1 MSAKILVCIVPFLNF
16 IFSKCF
22 NIPTNRLWTPC
33 PGIQVHF
40 FSSTDCHHWHSN
52 TPMKSPHPWFPIKT
66 LAQGSSPSLCSPPT
80 WLSLNGGHSSPSRT
94 CEHNNFSFPMPQ
106 QVYCLQPCWIDF
118 SRCYKI
124 YNPIYNLLSIS
135 KNLDH
140 PSFFSQ
146 CHIPYIIHQQR
157 KPTYTFSPFLL

>member
-1 MSAKILVCIVPFLNF
+1 MLQHPYKQAVNPLPRNPGTLLFFHWLSPLTFKHTNE
-16 IFSKCF
+16 
-22 NIPTNRLWTPC
+22 IP
-33 PGIQVHF
+33 
-40 FSSTDCHHWHSN
+40 SSLIPNKDTR
-52 TPMKSPHPWFPIKT
+52 
-66 LAQGSSPSLCSPPT
+66 QGSSPSLCSSPT